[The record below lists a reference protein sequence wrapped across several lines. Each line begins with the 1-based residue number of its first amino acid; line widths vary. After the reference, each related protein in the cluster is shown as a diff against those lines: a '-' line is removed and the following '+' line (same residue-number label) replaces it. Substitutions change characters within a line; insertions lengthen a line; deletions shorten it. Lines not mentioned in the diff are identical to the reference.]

1 MFIVVD
7 NYKKYFNKNGT
18 ISIKKL
24 TSLLKELDDER
35 YIGSTIVIT
44 SLYTKIKNKNK
55 EDFYLKLRKV
65 KTKDAKSN
73 ELVRVLFNEPDDEK
87 PRLLRFYLNEIST
100 LSYNG
105 NIEVIS
111 KLSCIDYCINKI
123 IELLDTMPNHLIFGW
138 INSSDIWNSITMS
151 KSRIEIN
158 NKYSLINDFNFTG
171 LETEDAIE
179 KLGIYKDVK
188 DYRIRISNYHDT
200 IRHYI
205 KNNKVDSELIK
216 NYPLHLLINK
226 FIKYT
231 NRIYYNSLKYEL
243 DDYRRDRF
251 RLSSK
256 KELELNDDGFLNA
269 IKDLFIKETNRDI
282 DEELKKISDKDK
294 YELDENGDQK
304 FSPKNTL
311 INMYNMEKN
320 REFDVYDFML
330 KHYIETENRIREIIS
345 DSKKL

>member
-1 MFIVVD
+1 MIIVDD

-35 YIGSTIVIT
+35 YIGSKIVIT
-44 SLYTKIKNKNK
+44 SLYAKIKNKNK
-55 EDFYLKLRKV
+55 EENFYIKINNRLI
-65 KTKDAKSN
+65 
-73 ELVRVLFNEPDDEK
+73 EIIFNEPDDKE
-87 PRLLRFYLNEIST
+87 PSLLRYYLNQIREINDESCF
-100 LSYNG
+100 LSDDK
-105 NIEVIS
+105 EVIS
-111 KLSCIDYCINKI
+111 KLSCIDYCINKV

-151 KSRIEIN
+151 KSSIEIN
-158 NKYSLINDFNFTG
+158 NKHSLINDFNFTG
-171 LETEDAIE
+171 LETDYVIE
-179 KLGIYKDVK
+179 KLGIYKDIK
-188 DYRIRISNYHDT
+188 NYSIRLRNYYDT
-200 IRHYI
+200 IKYYI
-205 KNNKVDSELIK
+205 KNNKVNSEFIK

-231 NRIYYNSLKYEL
+231 NRLYYNSLRYEL

-251 RLSSK
+251 KLSSK
-256 KELELNDDGFLNA
+256 KELGLGLNNDFSNA
-269 IKDLFIKETNRDI
+269 IKDLYRKETGKDM
-282 DEELKKISDKDK
+282 DEDLKNISDKDK

-304 FSPKNTL
+304 FSSKNAL
-311 INMYNMEKN
+311 ISMHRMEKN

-330 KHYIETENRIREIIS
+330 KHYIETEDRIREIIS